1 MIHIVEYAETND
13 SNAPIARTGRL
24 DHACGDP
31 STG

>member
-1 MIHIVEYAETND
+1 MIRTVENAETND
-13 SNAPIARTGRL
+13 TNAPIARTGRL